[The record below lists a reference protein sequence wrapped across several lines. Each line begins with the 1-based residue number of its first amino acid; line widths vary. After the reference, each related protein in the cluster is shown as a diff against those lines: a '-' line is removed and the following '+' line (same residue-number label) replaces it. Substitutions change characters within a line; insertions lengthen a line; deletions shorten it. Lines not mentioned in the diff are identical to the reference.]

1 MKKLLIL
8 LLLLPLGVWGQKS
21 KVENA
26 DAMTWVH
33 GAINRADRGQK
44 KITLVFTSDGHIDG
58 FPTIRATL
66 KKHKIKGAF
75 FFTGNFYRRAECAE
89 VVKALKKDGHY
100 LGPHSDRHLLWC
112 AWEKRDSLL
121 VDKIAV
127 YKDIMDNYAE
137 MARFGIKLKNAPF
150 MIPPYEYYNT
160 QTAAWANELGVQLV
174 NFSPGTSSNA
184 DYTVP
189 SERNYLSSQTIF
201 DRVLKYEQDQPQ
213 GLNGFLLMVH
223 FGVDARRTDKFY
235 DRLDEL
241 IDTLQ
246 ARGYSFVPIEQQIR
260 MKKK

>member
-8 LLLLPLGVWGQKS
+8 LMILPLGVWGQKS

-33 GAINRADRGQK
+33 GAINRGDRSQK
-44 KITLVFTSDGHIDG
+44 NITLVFTSDGHTDG
-58 FPTIRATL
+58 FETIRATL

-75 FFTGNFYRRAECAE
+75 FFTGNFYRLDKCAPI
-89 VVKALKKDGHY
+89 VKALKKDGHY

-137 MARFGIKLKNAPF
+137 MARFGIKLKDAPL
-150 MIPPYEYYNT
+150 MIPPYEYYNA
-160 QTAAWANELGVQLV
+160 QTSQWANELGVQLV

-189 SERNYLSSQTIF
+189 TERNYLSSQTIF
-201 DRVLKYEQDQPQ
+201 DRILKYEQEQPD
-213 GLNGFLLMVH
+213 GMNGFMLMVH

-246 ARGYSFVPIEQQIR
+246 ARGYRFVPIDKQIR